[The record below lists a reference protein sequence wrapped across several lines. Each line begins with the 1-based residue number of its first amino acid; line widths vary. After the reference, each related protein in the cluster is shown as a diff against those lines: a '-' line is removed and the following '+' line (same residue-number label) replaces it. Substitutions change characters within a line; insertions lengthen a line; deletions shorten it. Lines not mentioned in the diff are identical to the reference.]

1 VAEGARLESAY
12 GRKPIVGSNPTL
24 SATLLLRP
32 EALQLPHLGR
42 RANGLAPARPMLC
55 VGGNRALT
63 VLDGELAVPCTRN
76 PLSGVEFPLEVAPFG
91 D

>member
-1 VAEGARLESAY
+1 MAEGARLESAY

-24 SATLLLRP
+24 SATKLLRSEP
-32 EALQLPHLGR
+32 RGALCLVRPN
-42 RANGLAPARPMLC
+42 ALAPAAEA
-55 VGGNRALT
+55 VTVHTIRALT

-76 PLSGVEFPLEVAPFG
+76 PLSGVEFPLEVALFG